1 MEGNACRVASNGR
14 NNGRSNGVII
24 QERVREAAAQSNPVR
39 IAGRSTWL
47 SAGRPVAAT
56 QTVSLA
62 DHSGVVDYVP
72 NDLTIT
78 VRGGTSLAELSRA
91 TGAEGQWL
99 PVNPFGSDEGSIGA
113 TVATASSGPF
123 AHGFGTIRDL
133 VLGVEV
139 VTGEGKIIRG
149 GGRVVKN
156 VAGFDLVRLM
166 TGSWGTLGAI
176 SEVTLRLYA
185 KPSHRLTM
193 AMETPTDARRLAERF
208 RGLLD
213 APIIPFALELLSDN
227 LSQRI
232 GLPPR
237 QMILVEFGGNAAAV
251 SAQRDAFVKIGAAI
265 EAPPECWD
273 KLRAAT
279 SGTKIVFR
287 LSGLPAGLAA
297 RWDFAKQT
305 LEESHDTLMHASI
318 GRGIVRCV
326 APDALSSTAIEKLV
340 AARTNHTM
348 ILESA
353 PADLWKRISPSAITD
368 RVSQSVRRA
377 FDPMMI
383 LNPGILGPVN

>member
-1 MEGNACRVASNGR
+1 M
-14 NNGRSNGVII
+14 II
-24 QERVREAAAQSNPVR
+24 QERLREAAAHSTPVR

-47 SAGRPVAAT
+47 GAGRPVAAT

-62 DHSGVVDYVP
+62 DHRGVVDYVP

-78 VRGGTSLAELSRA
+78 VRGGTSLADLSRV
-91 TGAEGQWL
+91 TGDEGQWL

-176 SEVTLRLYA
+176 SELTLRLYA
-185 KPSHRLTM
+185 MPSHRATM
-193 AMETPTDARRLAERF
+193 AMEAPTDTRRLAERF
-208 RGLLD
+208 RALLD
-213 APIIPFALELLSDN
+213 APIIPFALELLNDD

-232 GLPPR
+232 GLPRR
-237 QMILVEFGGNAAAV
+237 QMILVAFGGNAAAV
-251 SAQRDAFVKIGAAI
+251 SAQRDAFAKIGAAI
-265 EAPPECWD
+265 EAPTECWD
-273 KLRAAT
+273 KLRAAGG
-279 SGTKIVFR
+279 GTNIVFR
-287 LSGLPAGLAA
+287 LSGLPTSLST
-297 RWDFAKQT
+297 RWDFAKQI
-305 LEESHDTLMHASI
+305 LEDCEGALMHASI

-326 APDALSSTAIEKLV
+326 VPAALSSTAIEKLV
-340 AARTNHTM
+340 SAKTNHTL

-353 PADLWKRISPSAITD
+353 PADLWVRISPSAIAD

-383 LNPGILGPVN
+383 LNPGILGPLN

>member
-1 MEGNACRVASNGR
+1 MEGDARGFSSNR
-14 NNGRSNGVII
+14 RSNRVII
-24 QERVREAAAQSNPVR
+24 QERVQAGAAQSTPVR

-47 SAGRPVAAT
+47 GAGRPVAAT

-62 DHSGVVDYVP
+62 DHSGVVDYVA

-78 VRGGTSLAELSRA
+78 VRGGTSLEELSRV
-91 TGAEGQWL
+91 TGEEGQWW

-133 VLGVEV
+133 VLGLEV

-185 KPSHRLTM
+185 KPSHRMTM
-193 AMETPTDARRLAERF
+193 AMEAPTDARRLAERC
-208 RGLLD
+208 RALLD
-213 APIIPFALELLSDN
+213 APIIPFAMELLGHN

-251 SAQRDAFVKIGAAI
+251 SAQRDAFVKLGAAI
-265 EAPPECWD
+265 EAEPECWK
-273 KLRAAT
+273 KLRLAGGGK
-279 SGTKIVFR
+279 SVVFR
-287 LSGLPAGLAA
+287 LSGLPVGLAK
-297 RWDFAKQT
+297 RWELAKT
-305 LEESHDTLMHASI
+305 ILEDSNDTLMHASI

-326 APDALSSTAIEKLV
+326 VPDALPSAAIEKLV
-340 AARTNHTM
+340 AAKTSHTL

-353 PADLWKRISPSAITD
+353 PAEIWRRISPSAIAD

-377 FDPMMI
+377 FD
-383 LNPGILGPVN
+383 

>member
-1 MEGNACRVASNGR
+1 MEGDARRVSR
-14 NNGRSNGVII
+14 NGRSNGVII
-24 QERVREAAAQSNPVR
+24 QERVREAAAQSTPVR

-47 SAGRPVAAT
+47 GAGRPVAAT
-56 QTVSLA
+56 QALSLA

-78 VRGGTSLAELSRA
+78 VRGGTSLAELSRV
-91 TGAEGQWL
+91 TSDEGQWL
-99 PVNPFGSDEGSIGA
+99 PINPFGEDEGSVGA

-139 VTGEGKIIRG
+139 VTGEAKIIRG

-176 SEVTLRLYA
+176 SELTLRLYA
-185 KPSHRLTM
+185 MPSHRATM
-193 AMETPTDARRLAERF
+193 AMEAPTDARRLAERF
-208 RGLLD
+208 RALFE
-213 APIIPFALELLSDN
+213 APIIPFGLELISDN

-232 GLPPR
+232 GLARR
-237 QMILVEFGGNAAAV
+237 QIILAEFGGNAAAV
-251 SAQRDAFVKIGAAI
+251 SAQRDAFGKIGSAI

-273 KLRAAT
+273 KLRSAGG
-279 SGTKIVFR
+279 GTNIVFR
-287 LSGLPAGLAA
+287 FSGLPTGLAT
-297 RWDFAKQT
+297 RWDFAKQI
-305 LEESHDTLMHASI
+305 LEDSEGSLMHASI

-326 APDALSSTAIEKLV
+326 VPDALSSAAVEKLV
-340 AARTNHTM
+340 AAKTNHTV

-353 PADLWKRISPSAITD
+353 PAELWRRLSPSAIAD
-368 RVSQSVRRA
+368 RVSQNVRRA

-383 LNPGILGPVN
+383 LNPGILGPAN

>member
-1 MEGNACRVASNGR
+1 M
-14 NNGRSNGVII
+14 II
-24 QERVREAAAQSNPVR
+24 QERVQAAAAQSTPVR

-47 SAGRPVAAT
+47 GAGRPVAAT

-62 DHSGVVDYVP
+62 DYSGVVDYVA

-78 VRGGTSLAELSRA
+78 VRGGTSLAELSRVV
-91 TGAEGQWL
+91 GDEGQWW
-99 PVNPFGSDEGSIGA
+99 PVNPFGSDDGSIGA

-185 KPSHRLTM
+185 KPSHRTTM
-193 AMETPTDARRLAERF
+193 VMEAPTDVRRLAERC
-208 RGLLD
+208 RALLD
-213 APIIPFALELLSDN
+213 APIIPFAMEMLSDN
-227 LSQRI
+227 LSHHI

-251 SAQRDAFVKIGAAI
+251 SAQRDAFSKLGAAI
-265 EAPPECWD
+265 EAEPECWD
-273 KLRAAT
+273 KLRKAGGGRSIA
-279 SGTKIVFR
+279 FR
-287 LSGLPAGLAA
+287 LSGLPTGLST
-297 RWDFAKQT
+297 RWDLAKAI
-305 LEESHDTLMHASI
+305 LEDSSDTLMHASV
-318 GRGIVRCV
+318 GRGTVRCV
-326 APDALSSTAIEKLV
+326 VPDALSSAAIERLL
-340 AARTNHTM
+340 AAKANHTL

-353 PADLWKRISPSAITD
+353 PADLWKRISPSAIAD
-368 RVSQSVRRA
+368 RVSQNVRLA
-377 FDPMMI
+377 FDPMTI